1 MLWYKGWLETRFR
14 VLFVFGFICVVA
26 GMQGWARNPS
36 SKPNPAAVLSS
47 FYTLVPLEAVIIS
60 AFLGAAGIATQ
71 ASLTANKGLHGSTLF
86 TLALPVKRAH
96 LVLTRAAI
104 GWVETVLA
112 LAVFFCAIWYRSSAL
127 RTVTVSTVV
136 AHYALAVIVCGT
148 TFYCVAVL
156 LGSFLDDQWRTWG
169 TMLVAGALV
178 WASSQHWLPA
188 SVDIIAAMGKSS
200 PLFGHA
206 MPWGPMIFS
215 LAASAVLFLATLTIV
230 HRREY

>member
-1 MLWYKGWLETRFR
+1 
-14 VLFVFGFICVVA
+14 
-26 GMQGWARNPS
+26 
-36 SKPNPAAVLSS
+36 
-47 FYTLVPLEAVIIS
+47 
-60 AFLGAAGIATQ
+60 
-71 ASLTANKGLHGSTLF
+71 
-86 TLALPVKRAH
+86 
-96 LVLTRAAI
+96 
-104 GWVETVLA
+104 
-112 LAVFFCAIWYRSSAL
+112 
-127 RTVTVSTVV
+127 
-136 AHYALAVIVCGT
+136 VIVCGT

>member
-1 MLWYKGWLETRFR
+1 
-14 VLFVFGFICVVA
+14 
-26 GMQGWARNPS
+26 
-36 SKPNPAAVLSS
+36 
-47 FYTLVPLEAVIIS
+47 
-60 AFLGAAGIATQ
+60 
-71 ASLTANKGLHGSTLF
+71 
-86 TLALPVKRAH
+86 
-96 LVLTRAAI
+96 
-104 GWVETVLA
+104 
-112 LAVFFCAIWYRSSAL
+112 L

-169 TMLVAGALV
+169 TMLVAGVLV